1 MNKNELELKKLM
13 LKSESFGSVMNLLQ
27 HAVTAGAVVWS
38 IHIIFEGLDR
48 IVKSNPDAI
57 GALAQVIEK
66 LQISAILGYV
76 VAGLTT
82 IGYVYERRGKKRAIR
97 KLDDMRTK
105 LEMSDPQKGS
115 SHLDENGH
123 TPS

>member
-27 HAVTAGAVVWS
+27 HAVTAGAFVWS

-57 GALAQVIEK
+57 GELAQVIEK